1 MLEGLTVVHGV
12 LNGAGDV
19 SLPCDARLNGA
30 HGVVVTI
37 FQLML
42 EMLVVIS
49 KRNFDLGSSMLMV
62 SFQ

>member
-30 HGVVVTI
+30 HGVVVT
-37 FQLML
+37 FPANAW
-42 EMLVVIS
+42 
-49 KRNFDLGSSMLMV
+49 RCW
-62 SFQ
+62 